1 MRPMLPAVL
10 LFALTPAALAADTGD
25 LFVKVGA
32 GQSGAIFI
40 DGVDSGET
48 TPATLEGLP
57 AGNHMIQVKGD
68 CVTAVK
74 QIDVAPDKLTRVDL
88 ELKPMGSLIQIRT
101 TPPTASV
108 TLDRALQQNAGAGI
122 NAECG
127 EHTIEV
133 SAPGYID
140 QRREIDVDM
149 GQVYE
154 YTFTLYENGTGS
166 LSVLVDPIDATVYL
180 DGAAQPE
187 SGPVTVNGIS
197 AGQHLVGAELDGYE
211 LLEKTV
217 TVEAGED
224 ESVKLTLS
232 KVGAIGSANANDG
245 ATGNTGD
252 TSKERSINGKRL
264 AGGGLALLG
273 TGLVIGG
280 VSSFSNAYAAYESA
294 QNDLAPTDYDAA
306 VAYYNDEAVPRA
318 RTAYALWAVGGIAI
332 AGGGTLIFID
342 DAPVLGFSGR
352 F

>member
-1 MRPMLPAVL
+1 MRPMLPAVF
-10 LFALTPAALAADTGD
+10 LFAFTPAALAADTGD
-25 LFVKVGA
+25 LFVKVGG
-32 GQSGAIFI
+32 GQTGAIFI
-40 DGVDSGET
+40 DGVDTGET

-74 QIDVAPDKLTRVDL
+74 QIDITPDKLTRIDL
-88 ELKPMGSLIQIRT
+88 ELQPMGSLLQIKT
-101 TPPTASV
+101 TPTTASV
-108 TLDRALQQNAGAGI
+108 TLDGKLQQNAGAGI

-127 EHTIEV
+127 EHTLEV

-140 QRREIDVDM
+140 QRRELDVEM

-154 YTFTLYENGTGS
+154 YNFTLYENGTGS
-166 LSVLVDPIDATVYL
+166 LSVLVEPLEATVYL

-187 SGPVTVNGIS
+187 SGPVTINGVS
-197 AGQHLVGAELDGYE
+197 AGQHLVGAELDGYD

-217 TVEAGED
+217 SVSAGDD
-224 ESVKLTLS
+224 ESIKLSLTRT
-232 KVGAIGSANANDG
+232 GAVGSATANDG
-245 ATGNTGD
+245 ATGSAD
-252 TSKERSINGKRL
+252 KERSGRGKIW
-264 AGGGLALLG
+264 AGGGLAVLG

-280 VSSFSNAYAAYESA
+280 VSSFSNAVEAYNIA
-294 QNDLAPTDYDAA
+294 QDELAPNNYNEAVTYYD
-306 VAYYNDEAVPRA
+306 NEAVPRA